1 MTKTESA
8 RIEALREALATR
20 VLVLD
25 GAMGTQIHAAN
36 LDLDRDYEGHEN
48 CVDVV
53 SVTRPEVIQKIHEA
67 YLEAGADLV
76 ETNTFGA
83 MPHVLS
89 EFGISNRAREINR
102 VAAQVARAAC
112 AKLSTPGR
120 LRFALG
126 SMGPGTKL
134 ATLGHATYE
143 QLKSSYTEQARGLIE
158 GGVDGVL
165 IETCQDPLQ
174 IKAAVNGVLRA
185 REELEVEVPIFV
197 SVTMEVTGTMLV
209 GTEMGAAI
217 ALLDPYPIDVL
228 SINCATGPREM
239 GEHVR
244 LLGQT
249 CRKKIMV
256 YPNAGLPQLVDG
268 KPHYPLTPAELA
280 DWLLR
285 FVDEDGMN
293 VVGGCCGTTPAHIA
307 AVAKRL
313 GARAPRARK
322 PAHVASV
329 TSLYSAVTL
338 RQDNSILFV
347 GERSNANGSKAFREH
362 LLKGDVESMVAMGR
376 EQVREGSHVLDLCT
390 AYVGRDEV
398 DDMTKVVT
406 RYRAD
411 VPVPLM
417 IDSTEPP
424 VLRRALELA
433 GGRSIVN
440 SINLEDGL
448 ERIQH
453 VLPIVKEHGAAV
465 IALTIDEQ
473 GMAKTAEDK
482 LRIARRIY
490 RICVE
495 DWGLRPEDLLFDV
508 LTFTI
513 CTGNED
519 DRKLALETLKGIE
532 LVKQELP
539 GVGLLL
545 GVSNVSF
552 GLSPAARHVLN
563 SVFLHHATEAGL
575 TAAILHA
582 ARIEPLHRIDP
593 KAREVAEDLIFD
605 RRREGYDPLQA
616 FIQLFQGVDVKKKA
630 ARVVPAD
637 VFERLR
643 WRIVEG
649 EKPGLEDD
657 LALALK
663 TKKPLD
669 VINVDLL
676 AGMKTVGEL
685 FGRGDMQLPFVLQ
698 SAETMKA
705 AVAYLEPFM
714 EKSAGE
720 SRGKIVLATVRGD
733 VHDIGK
739 NLVDII
745 LTNNGYTVF
754 NLGIKQPI
762 QHILDVA
769 HDVRPDAIGMSG
781 LLVKSTVIMKEN
793 LEEMNRRGVTTPV
806 ILGGAA
812 LTRAYVEDDCRRVYE
827 GALYYAEDAFEGLAV
842 MARIVGGESKP
853 AARDTK
859 SAAGQA
865 AERAAVEA
873 QATERRAAHSAA
885 AARRAQAAG
894 DTLEDRAPVR
904 ASAAPAAASSAPEA
918 DALPS
923 AESRTDELSSRELP
937 LLHGKRVS
945 YASKAWSKS
954 VDVPRDI
961 EYPEPPFLGARHIE
975 KVPLQSVLP
984 YVNETTLFQFQ
995 WGYRRKGKAI
1005 APYKQFIKDTVRPIY
1020 FELAKRCEKEKIVE
1034 CQAAYGY
1041 WRCVPEGN
1049 TLVLLDPKD
1058 ESKSVARFTF
1068 PRQNGK
1074 QGRCIT
1080 DYFHVREGRPD
1091 VVALQ
1096 VVTIGQRASDVAREW
1111 FAKDKYQDYL
1121 HLHGFGVEVAEGLAE
1136 YVHRQIRGE
1145 LGLADSDAREMSVL
1159 FKQGYRGSRFSF
1171 GYPACPN
1178 LEDQGPLLELLGAEK
1193 LGITLSEEFQLHPEQ
1208 STSAI
1213 VCHHPSAKYFTL

>member
-1 MTKTESA
+1 MNTPDPG
-8 RIEALREALATR
+8 RVRALREALEQR

-36 LDLDRDYEGHEN
+36 LELERDYAGHEN
-48 CVDVV
+48 CVDIV
-53 SVTRPEVIQKIHEA
+53 SVTRPEVIQRIHES
-67 YLEAGADLV
+67 YLEAGADIV

-83 MPHVLS
+83 MPHVLG
-89 EFGISNRAREINR
+89 EFGIAERAREINR
-102 VAAQVARAAC
+102 VAAEVARAAC
-112 AKLSTPGR
+112 AKLSTRAKP
-120 LRFALG
+120 RFALG

-134 ATLGHATYE
+134 ATLGHAPYAFLRE
-143 QLKSSYTEQARGLIE
+143 SYAEQARGLIE
-158 GGVDGVL
+158 GGIDGFLV
-165 IETCQDPLQ
+165 ETCQDPLQ
-174 IKAAVNGVLRA
+174 IKAAINGILRA
-185 REELEVEVPIFV
+185 REERAVELPIFV

-209 GTEMGAAI
+209 GTEMAAAI

-249 CRKKIMV
+249 CRKRIMV

-268 KPHYPLTPAELA
+268 KPHYPLTPEELA

-285 FVDEDGMN
+285 FVEEDGLN

-307 AVAKRL
+307 AVSRRL
-313 GARAPRARK
+313 GTRAPKTRK
-322 PAHVASV
+322 PAHVPSV
-329 TSLYSAVTL
+329 TSIYSAVNL

-362 LLKGDVESMVAMGR
+362 LLKGDIEAMVAMGR

-398 DDMTKVVT
+398 LDMSKLVT

-417 IDSTEPP
+417 IDSTEAP
-424 VLRRALELA
+424 VLQASLELA

-448 ERIQH
+448 ERIEK
-453 VLPIVKEHGAAV
+453 VLPMVKEHGAAV

-473 GMAKTAEDK
+473 GMAKTAEEK

-490 RICVE
+490 HICTE

-519 DRKLALETLKGIE
+519 DRKLALETLNGIRR
-532 LVKQELP
+532 VKEELP

-545 GVSNVSF
+545 GLSNVSF

-563 SVFLHHATEAGL
+563 SVFLHHAVEAGL

-605 RRREGYDPLQA
+605 RRREGYDPLQT

-630 ARVVPAD
+630 DRDVPAD
-637 VFERLR
+637 VFERLK

-657 LALALK
+657 LKLALA
-663 TKKPLD
+663 TKKPID
-669 VINVDLL
+669 IINVDLL
-676 AGMKTVGEL
+676 AGMKVVGEL

-705 AVAYLEPFM
+705 AVAFLEPFM

-745 LTNNGYTVF
+745 LTNNGYTVY

-769 HDVRPDAIGMSG
+769 HDVQPDAIGMSG
-781 LLVKSTVIMKEN
+781 LLVKSTVIMREN
-793 LEEMNRRGVTTPV
+793 LEEMNRRGVRTPV

-812 LTRAYVEDDCRRVYE
+812 LTRAYVEDDCRRTY
-827 GALYYAEDAFEGLAV
+827 ASSLYYAEDAFEGLAV
-842 MARIVGGESKP
+842 MARIVAGEPQP

-859 SAAGQA
+859 SGVAPVVSSPVPDSG
-865 AERAAVEA
+865 A
-873 QATERRAAHSAA
+873 QATSRERAELIAKNTRI
-885 AARRAQAAG
+885 
-894 DTLEDRAPVR
+894 
-904 ASAAPAAASSAPEA
+904 AASGE
-918 DALPS
+918 
-923 AESRTDELSSRELP
+923 
-937 LLHGKRVS
+937 RVA
-945 YASKAWSKS
+945 YASKSWSK
-954 VDVPRDI
+954 VIDVPRDI
-961 EYPEPPFLGARHIE
+961 DYPKPPFLGPRIVE
-975 KVPLQSVLP
+975 KIPLQSVLP

-995 WGYRRKGKAI
+995 WGYRRKGKAV
-1005 APYKQFIKDTVRPIY
+1005 APYKQFIKDTVRPLY
-1020 FELAKRCEKEKIVE
+1020 FALAKQCEKEQIVN

-1041 WRCVPEGN
+1041 WRCIPEGD
-1049 TLVLLDPKD
+1049 TLVLLDPADDGK
-1058 ESKSVARFTF
+1058 VATRFTF
-1068 PRQNGK
+1068 PRQEGK
-1074 QGRCIT
+1074 QQRCIT
-1080 DYFHVREGRPD
+1080 DFFHVRNGEPD

-1111 FAKDKYQDYL
+1111 FAADRYQDYL
-1121 HLHGFGVEVAEGLAE
+1121 HLHGFGVETAEGLAE
-1136 YVHRQIRGE
+1136 YVHKQIRGE
-1145 LGLADSDAREMSVL
+1145 LGIAGDDAREMSVL

-1171 GYPACPN
+1171 GYPACPRI
-1178 LEDQGPLLELLGAEK
+1178 EDQAQLLELLGADK
-1193 LGITLSEEFQLHPEQ
+1193 LKISLSEEFQLEPEQ

>member
-1 MTKTESA
+1 MNGHVKA
-8 RIEALREALATR
+8 HDAGRVRALREALATR
-20 VLVLD
+20 VLILD

-36 LDLDRDYEGHEN
+36 LELERDYLGHEN
-48 CVDVV
+48 CVDVI
-53 SVTRPEVIQKIHEA
+53 SITRPEVIQAIHER
-67 YLEAGADLV
+67 YIEAGADIV

-83 MPHVLS
+83 MPHVLL
-89 EFGISNRAREINR
+89 EFGIAKRAREINR
-102 VAAQVARAAC
+102 TAAQVARAAC
-112 AKLSTPGR
+112 AKLSTPQR
-120 LRFALG
+120 PRFALG

-134 ATLGHATYE
+134 ATLGHATYDA
-143 QLKSSYTEQARGLIE
+143 LKVSYAEQARGLVE
-158 GGVDGVL
+158 GGVDGFL

-174 IKAAVNGVLRA
+174 IKAAVNGVLAA
-185 REELEVEVPIFV
+185 REEFEVDLPIFV

-209 GTEMGAAI
+209 GTEMAAAI
-217 ALLDPYPIDVL
+217 ALLDPYPIEVL
-228 SINCATGPREM
+228 SLNCATGPREM
-239 GEHVR
+239 SEHVR

-249 CRKKIMV
+249 CRKSIMV
-256 YPNAGLPQLVDG
+256 YPNAGLPQLVEG

-280 DWLLR
+280 DWLQR
-285 FVDEDGMN
+285 FVEEDGVN

-307 AVAKRL
+307 AVARRI
-313 GARAPRARK
+313 GSRAPRART
-322 PAHVASV
+322 PAHVPSV
-329 TSLYSAVTL
+329 TSIYSSVAL
-338 RQDNSILFV
+338 KQDNSILFV
-347 GERSNANGSKAFREH
+347 GERSNANGSKAFREK
-362 LLKGDVESMVAMGR
+362 LLSGDLDAMVAMGR

-398 DDMTKVVT
+398 ADMTGVVT
-406 RYRAD
+406 RYRSD
-411 VPVPLM
+411 VAVPLM
-417 IDSTEPP
+417 IDSTEAP
-424 VLRRALELA
+424 VLAAALKLC

-448 ERIQH
+448 ERIER
-453 VLPIVKEHGAAV
+453 VLPMVKEHGSAV

-473 GMAKTAEDK
+473 GMAKKAEDK

-490 RICVE
+490 DICTQH
-495 DWGLRPEDLLFDV
+495 WGLRPEDLLFDV

-519 DRKLALETLKGIE
+519 DRRLALETLDGIR

-545 GVSNVSF
+545 GLSNVSF
-552 GLSPAARHVLN
+552 GLNPAARHVLN

-605 RRREGYDPLQA
+605 RRREGYDPLQE
-616 FIQLFQGVDVKKKA
+616 FLKLFEGVDVKKKA

-637 VFERLR
+637 VFERLK

-657 LALALK
+657 LKLALQS
-663 TKKPLD
+663 KKPLE

-676 AGMKTVGEL
+676 AGMKVVGEL
-685 FGRGDMQLPFVLQ
+685 FGKGEMQLPFVLQ

-705 AVAYLEPFM
+705 AVAFLEPFM
-714 EKSAGE
+714 ERAAGD
-720 SRGKIVLATVRGD
+720 SRGKLVLATVRGD

-745 LTNNGYTVF
+745 LTNNGYTVY

-769 HDVRPDAIGMSG
+769 HDVKPDAIGMSG

-812 LTRAYVEDDCRRVYE
+812 LTRAYVEDDCRRGYE
-827 GALYYAEDAFEGLAV
+827 GALYYAEDAFEGLAT
-842 MARIVGGESKP
+842 MARIMEGETKP
-853 AARDTK
+853 AVK
-859 SAAGQA
+859 SS
-865 AERAAVEA
+865 
-873 QATERRAAHSAA
+873 RRAASAPVA
-885 AARRAQAAG
+885 EDVLEGTEEESSIAVASTASAQVREVAARARAQA
-894 DTLEDRAPVR
+894 P
-904 ASAAPAAASSAPEA
+904 SEA
-918 DALPS
+918 
-923 AESRTDELSSRELP
+923 TRELP
-937 LLHGKRVS
+937 TLAHVDGKRTS
-945 YASKAWSKS
+945 YASKTWSKAI
-954 VDVPRDI
+954 DVPRDI
-961 EYPEPPFLGARHIE
+961 EYPRAPFLGPRLVE
-975 KVPLQSVLP
+975 KIPLQSVLP
-984 YVNETTLFQFQ
+984 YINETTLFQFQ
-995 WGYRRKGKAI
+995 WGYRRKGKAV
-1005 APYKQFIKDTVRPIY
+1005 APYKQFIKETVRPLY
-1020 FELAKRCEKEKIVE
+1020 FELAKRCDKEQILDCK
-1034 CQAAYGY
+1034 AAYGY
-1041 WRCVPEGN
+1041 WRCVPEGD
-1049 TLVLLDPKD
+1049 TLVLLDPKSD
-1058 ESKSVARFTF
+1058 SKEVARFTF
-1068 PRQNGK
+1068 PRQAAK
-1074 QGRCIT
+1074 QRRCLT
-1080 DYFHVREGRPD
+1080 DYFHVRDGEPD

-1111 FAKDKYQDYL
+1111 FAADKYQDYL
-1121 HLHGFGVEVAEGLAE
+1121 HLHGFSVEAAEGMSE
-1136 YVHRQIRGE
+1136 YIHRQIRGE
-1145 LGLADSDAREMSVL
+1145 LGISGDDAREMSVL

-1178 LEDQGPLLELLGAEK
+1178 LEDQAPLLELLGAER
-1193 LGITLSEEFQLHPEQ
+1193 LGITMSDESQLHPEQ

>member
-1 MTKTESA
+1 VTRLDPGRAS
-8 RIEALREALATR
+8 ALREALATR

-25 GAMGTQIHAAN
+25 GAMGTQIHAAE
-36 LDLDRDYEGHEN
+36 LELERDYLGLEN
-48 CVDVV
+48 CVDIVC
-53 SVTRPEVIQKIHEA
+53 VTRPDAIQRIHEN
-67 YLEAGADLV
+67 YLAAGADIV

-83 MPHVLS
+83 MPHVLG
-89 EFGISNRAREINR
+89 EFGIAERAREINR

-112 AKLSTPGR
+112 ARHDAPGR
-120 LRFALG
+120 PRFALG

-134 ATLGHATYE
+134 ATLGHASYAA
-143 QLKSSYTEQARGLIE
+143 LKASYAEQARGLIE
-158 GGVDGVL
+158 GGIDGFL

-174 IKAAVNGVLRA
+174 IKAAVNGVLLA
-185 REELEVEVPIFV
+185 REEREADLPIFV

-217 ALLDPYPIDVL
+217 ALLDPYPIEVL

-244 LLGQT
+244 LLGQS
-249 CRKKIMV
+249 CRKRIMV

-268 KPHYPLTPAELA
+268 QPHYPLTPAELA

-285 FVDEDGMN
+285 FVEEDGMN
-293 VVGGCCGTTPAHIA
+293 VIGGCCGTTPAHIA
-307 AVAKRL
+307 AVARRL
-313 GARAPRARK
+313 GTRAPLARK
-322 PAHVASV
+322 PSLAPSV
-329 TSLYSAVTL
+329 TSIYSAVPL

-362 LLKGDVESMVAMGR
+362 LLAGDVEAMVAMGR

-398 DDMTKVVT
+398 ADMTKVLT
-406 RYRAD
+406 RYRSD

-417 IDSTEPP
+417 IDSTEAP
-424 VLRRALELA
+424 VLRQALELA
-433 GGRSIVN
+433 GGRSIIN

-448 ERIQH
+448 ERIEK
-453 VLPIVKEHGAAV
+453 VVPMAKEHGAALV
-465 IALTIDEQ
+465 ALTIDEG
-473 GMAKTAEDK
+473 GMAKLAADK
-482 LRIARRIY
+482 LRIARRIHD
-490 RICVE
+490 ICTR
-495 DWGLRPEDLLFDV
+495 DHGLRSEDLLFDV

-519 DRKLALETLKGIE
+519 DRRLALETLEGIK
-532 LVKQELP
+532 LVREALP

-552 GLSPAARHVLN
+552 GLNPAARHVLN

-575 TAAILHA
+575 TAAILHSG
-582 ARIEPLHRIDP
+582 RIEPLHRIDK
-593 KAREVAEDLIFD
+593 KARETAEDLIFD

-616 FIQLFQGVDVKKKA
+616 FLGLFEGVDVKKKA

-637 VFERLR
+637 VFERLS

-649 EKPGLEDD
+649 EKPGLDDD
-657 LALALK
+657 LKLALQS
-663 TKKPLD
+663 KKPLEI
-669 VINVDLL
+669 VNVDLL
-676 AGMKTVGEL
+676 AGMKKVGEL
-685 FGRGDMQLPFVLQ
+685 FGRGEMQLPFVLQ

-705 AVAYLEPFM
+705 AVAYLEPHM
-714 EKSAGE
+714 ERLAGD

-745 LTNNGYTVF
+745 LTNNGYTVY

-769 HDVRPDAIGMSG
+769 HDVQPHAIGMSG
-781 LLVKSTVIMKEN
+781 LLVKSTVIMREN
-793 LEEMNRRGVTTPV
+793 LEEMNRRGVKTPV

-812 LTRAYVEDDCRRVYE
+812 LTRGYVEDDCRRTYQ

-842 MARIVGGESKP
+842 MARVVAGESAP
-853 AARDTK
+853 AARDAK
-859 SAAGQA
+859 RAA
-865 AERAAVEA
+865 AEPEA
-873 QATERRAAHSAA
+873 ELVAA
-885 AARRAQAAG
+885 ALPTEAR
-894 DTLEDRAPVR
+894 D
-904 ASAAPAAASSAPEA
+904 AAPA
-918 DALPS
+918 
-923 AESRTDELSSRELP
+923 ELP
-937 LLHGKRVS
+937 RGPAGRPPP
-945 YASKAWSKS
+945 YASKLWSKS
-954 VDVPRDI
+954 ADVPRDI
-961 EYPEPPFLGARHIE
+961 EYPSAPFLGPRLLTKI
-975 KVPLQSVLP
+975 PLQSVLP

-995 WGYRRKGKAI
+995 WGYRRKGKAV
-1005 APYKQFIKDTVRPIY
+1005 APYKQFIKDKVRPLY
-1020 FELAKRCEKEKIVE
+1020 FELAKQCEREQIVD

-1041 WRCVPEGN
+1041 WRCVPEGD
-1049 TLVLLDPKD
+1049 TLVLLDPAD
-1058 ESKSVARFTF
+1058 ESKTAARFAF
-1068 PRQNGK
+1068 PRQPAK
-1074 QGRCIT
+1074 QRRCIT
-1080 DYFHVREGRPD
+1080 DFFHVRDGQPD
-1091 VVALQ
+1091 VVALM

-1111 FAKDKYQDYL
+1111 FAADRYQDYL
-1121 HLHGFGVEVAEGLAE
+1121 HLHGLGVEIAEGLAE
-1136 YVHRQIRGE
+1136 YVHRLIRGE
-1145 LGLADSDAREMSVL
+1145 LGITSSDAREMSVL

-1178 LEDQGPLLELLGAEK
+1178 LEDQGPLLQLLGAER

-1213 VCHHPSAKYFTL
+1213 VCHHPSAKYFTI